1 MSTLYVTLCSWH
13 PCYTW
18 EKSKFIAGWT
28 SNFDLAYNENHENHW
43 SSMKC
48 LKSWMIFNS
57 FHLHCPAWPCHEH
70 SQRAQRSETAT
81 DGAPPRALSEAWP
94 SAPTLPCS
102 ESCGSWRRPDFLLTV
117 PLILKG
123 FSGGALGACLHIIT
137 YIIIYIYNIYIYI
150 SYVYESEAAKLL
162 GFIGIIDFL
171 CFNSHSWNTDLQSFF
186 IAAGAFGTAM
196 ANHLANK
203 GITVQLWAR
212 EEEVELLASLCIS

>member
-1 MSTLYVTLCSWH
+1 
-13 PCYTW
+13 
-18 EKSKFIAGWT
+18 
-28 SNFDLAYNENHENHW
+28 
-43 SSMKC
+43 MKC

-137 YIIIYIYNIYIYI
+137 YIIIYIYNIYIYHMSTNLKRPNCWVSLVSLTFCVSTPTLETQI
-150 SYVYESEAAKLL
+150 SNRFSSPQAPLELQWP
-162 GFIGIIDFL
+162 IIWPTKEL
-171 CFNSHSWNTDLQSFF
+171 QCSCGPEKRRWNCWRRCAFPSRQGPSGDPKKPSL
-186 IAAGAFGTAM
+186 AGGSK
-196 ANHLANK
+196 H
-203 GITVQLWAR
+203 Q
-212 EEEVELLASLCIS
+212 

>member
-1 MSTLYVTLCSWH
+1 
-13 PCYTW
+13 
-18 EKSKFIAGWT
+18 
-28 SNFDLAYNENHENHW
+28 
-43 SSMKC
+43 MKC

-137 YIIIYIYNIYIYI
+137 YIIIYIYNIYIYHMSTNLKRPNCWVSLVSLTFCVSTPTLETQI
-150 SYVYESEAAKLL
+150 SNRFSSPQACWRYRERESA
-162 GFIGIIDFL
+162 
-171 CFNSHSWNTDLQSFF
+171 NS
-186 IAAGAFGTAM
+186 I
-196 ANHLANK
+196 
-203 GITVQLWAR
+203 
-212 EEEVELLASLCIS
+212 